1 MQKPLKNLSNISIRK
16 FQNAKVKKMILKL
29 NCEIKQLKT
38 ERDKLKTE
46 SYEKD
51 NIKKALTDAAARRDE
66 TRWQTP

>member
-1 MQKPLKNLSNISIRK
+1 MQKPLKNLSYVSIRK

-29 NCEIKQLKT
+29 NCGIKQLKT

-51 NIKKALTDAAARRDE
+51 NIKKALTDAATRRDE
-66 TRWQTP
+66 TGWQTP